1 MIFNLFLNIIN
12 ARLIALGGNVVK
24 SEDFISTTNVSLNE
38 IWPCILD
45 EIAKNTS
52 TISFDVWIKTLEIED
67 IKENVLVLSTPTK
80 GSKSVLQKQ
89 YKKLITS
96 SANKIY
102 SAITD
107 VEFVIK
113 DTEEETAAQES
124 AELAPV
130 YVDKDN
136 PGSFE
141 EDTSFSFNPKYTFDS
156 FIVGGSN
163 QFAAAA
169 AKAVASEPGT
179 QINPLFIYGGSGL
192 GKTHLL
198 HAIGNYIHEHNPKLN
213 VIYVTTDKFLTD
225 FTSSLQKHTTEK
237 FRETY
242 SKADVFIID
251 DIQFII
257 SKVQTQEQFFNIFN
271 ELHQKGKQIIITSD
285 KQPNELNPLEERLRS
300 RLEWGM
306 LADIG
311 IPDVETRIAIL
322 NKKAQMERYNVSREV
337 VEYIADI
344 PTTDIRKMEGFLSR
358 VVFYSRIQK
367 EEIVTIQTA
376 MEALKDIAVQ
386 DDETIDAT
394 KIVEMVCKFYGVKK
408 DDLLARKRTKNIA
421 EARQIAMY
429 LITEYMN
436 IPLEAVGNIFGKDHA
451 TVIYAKNKV
460 AEDIKKS
467 KKLEVQIN
475 DLKQM
480 IEGK

>member
-1 MIFNLFLNIIN
+1 M
-12 ARLIALGGNVVK
+12 K
-24 SEDFISTTNVSLNE
+24 TEDFISTTNVSLAE
-38 IWPCILD
+38 IWPEILE

-52 TISFDVWIKTLEIED
+52 TISFDVWIKTLEIVD

-80 GSKSVLQKQ
+80 SSKSILQKK
-89 YKKLITS
+89 YKKIIIE

-102 SAITD
+102 AAISD
-107 VEFVIK
+107 VEFVIQ
-113 DTEEETAAQES
+113 DTIEVPEESSETIDT
-124 AELAPV
+124 PI
-130 YVDKDN
+130 YVDKTD
-136 PGSFE
+136 PGSFDNTE
-141 EDTSFSFNPKYTFDS
+141 PAFSFNPKYTFDS

-169 AKAVASEPGT
+169 AKAVATEPSSK
-179 QINPLFIYGGSGL
+179 INPLFIYGGSGL

-198 HAIGNYIHEHNPKLN
+198 HAIGNYLHEHSPKLN
-213 VIYVTTDKFLTD
+213 VVYVTTDKFVND
-225 FTSSLQKHTTEK
+225 FMMSLQKHTTDK

-251 DIQFII
+251 DIQAII
-257 SKVQTQEQFFNIFN
+257 KKIQTQEQFFNIFN
-271 ELHQKGKQIIITSD
+271 DLYQKGKQIIITSD
-285 KQPNELNPLEERLRS
+285 KQPKELNPLEERLRS

-311 IPDVETRIAIL
+311 VPDVETRIAIL

-337 VEYIADI
+337 IEYIADVA
-344 PTTDIRKMEGFLSR
+344 TSNIREMEGFLSR
-358 VVFYSRIQK
+358 TVFYSSLLK
-367 EEIVTIQTA
+367 EDVVTIESA
-376 MEALKDIAVQ
+376 REALKNIAKQ
-386 DDETIDAT
+386 DEETIDAT
-394 KIVEMVCKFYGVKK
+394 KIVDIVCKFYGVKK
-408 DDLLARKRTKNIA
+408 EELLARKRTKNIA

-429 LITEYMN
+429 LITEYLN

-451 TVIYAKNKV
+451 TVIYAKNKI
-460 AEDIKKS
+460 AEDIKKF